1 MQGKMNK
8 GRFIKLIHIAKAQL
22 ALCDEDYR
30 AIVESVSGKTS
41 CSELTLFELEQVLKA
56 MKKLGFKFKRLETKE
71 NEVGWDTS
79 KEQMDYIKGM
89 WKLVARDKSERALYR
104 FIKKITGADHPQ
116 FMNATAAQKVIIALR
131 KMMVGAGLNPDYKE
145 NGNDK

>member
-41 CSELTLFELEQVLKA
+41 CSELTLFELEHVLKA
-56 MKKLGFKFKRLETKE
+56 MKKLGFRVKKLAVKDEELGRTSAAQLE
-71 NEVGWDTS
+71 
-79 KEQMDYIKGM
+79 YIKGM
-89 WKLVARDKSERALYR
+89 WELVARIKTDKALYA
-104 FIKKITGADHPQ
+104 FIKRITGAAHPR
-116 FMNATAAQKVIIALR
+116 FMTENDAQNVISALRTMMVKAGFNPDGLTAAAR
-131 KMMVGAGLNPDYKE
+131 
-145 NGNDK
+145 